1 MGANIFNSSVSKNI
15 LEVTNHP
22 LSLLLLVFYLCVT
35 AEPIMLKKIGINFYN
50 HLQHKNQFLGHQS

>member
-35 AEPIMLKKIGINFYN
+35 AEPIMLKK
-50 HLQHKNQFLGHQS
+50 LV